1 MLPRNLHLCISGNT
15 GTMIFRNNAGRS
27 SVLTIQEY
35 SLVNTIQDYLE
46 NMDEESAFYSATDA
60 VAYIQQ
66 LIYMLEQM

>member
-1 MLPRNLHLCISGNT
+1 M
-15 GTMIFRNNAGRS
+15 
-27 SVLTIQEY
+27 QEY